1 MKWYSRFQCFELSNV
16 IGCYSNVIRS
26 VARVEEGGGKEGT
39 YARHLSLYLPLTAA
53 FDIDLN
59 HTCTEHL
66 RSELRFEDPP
76 A

>member
-1 MKWYSRFQCFELSNV
+1 MLLDV
-16 IGCYSNVIRS
+16 IQMLLDQWLRWK
-26 VARVEEGGGKEGT
+26 RGGKEGT

-66 RSELRFEDPP
+66 RSGLRFEDPP